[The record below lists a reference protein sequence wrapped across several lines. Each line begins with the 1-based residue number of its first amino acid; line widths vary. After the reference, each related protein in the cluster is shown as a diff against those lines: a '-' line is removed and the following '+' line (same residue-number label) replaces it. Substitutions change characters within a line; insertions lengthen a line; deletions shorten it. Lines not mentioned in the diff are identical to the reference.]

1 MTSSLLQQSS
11 SSLFTFSCSA
21 AIPSMRECV
30 ISITGFTADTVPT
43 REQVKCV
50 IDTIGACYMGPL
62 CKDYTT
68 HLVCEGCTRYVMDRV

>member
-1 MTSSLLQQSS
+1 
-11 SSLFTFSCSA
+11 
-21 AIPSMRECV
+21 MRECV

-68 HLVCEGCTRYVMDRV
+68 HLVCEGCTR